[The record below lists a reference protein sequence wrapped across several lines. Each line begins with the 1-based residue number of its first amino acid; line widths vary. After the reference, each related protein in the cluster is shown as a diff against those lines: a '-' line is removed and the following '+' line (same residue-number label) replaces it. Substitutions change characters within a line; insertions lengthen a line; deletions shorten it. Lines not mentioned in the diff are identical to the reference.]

1 MYDFSKGSKGLLC
14 RRVKLNN
21 DSSCSISIDFSKI
34 FCIVQPNENRNQLQ
48 LTLISLKKETQGQIL
63 WIKDCTSDYLSCS
76 LRYVHLRTVPWIG
89 PSNKLWF
96 SVRLGT
102 TLPSEW
108 KSDQRH
114 LQARPDWSNFLKQV
128 KKINPIQL
136 EFFWQITIN
145 QINLWLMQLL
155 LCLGKWI
162 F

>member
-1 MYDFSKGSKGLLC
+1 MYDFSKRSKGLLC

-76 LRYVHLRTVPWIG
+76 LRYV
-89 PSNKLWF
+89 
-96 SVRLGT
+96 
-102 TLPSEW
+102 
-108 KSDQRH
+108 
-114 LQARPDWSNFLKQV
+114 
-128 KKINPIQL
+128 
-136 EFFWQITIN
+136 
-145 QINLWLMQLL
+145 LL
-155 LCLGKWI
+155 LSFDRPINSDFQSAWGLHCRRNESPISATYKRDPIDRI